1 MHRVMVPSH
10 LRRGLSALLF
20 LACTGVTQ
28 ANPQSAQPAIEEVA
42 VYGRAMQQLG
52 SARSASEGLVAYDD
66 LRLPP
71 LLRVGELT
79 EAVPGMV
86 ATQHSGTGKANQ
98 YFLRGFNLDH
108 GTDFAASID
117 GVPINM
123 RSHGHG
129 QGYLD
134 LNFMIP
140 ELIESTR
147 YQKGPY
153 HAEAGDFSAA
163 GNVAF
168 QHYASMPED
177 IVQLTLGEFGY
188 QRGLLAGTI
197 DTFNG
202 SLTGALDITRYEGP
216 WELSEDLDQRKGYLA
231 WQQSI
236 GNAQL
241 RIGWQGYDS
250 EWVATDQI
258 PRRAVINGD
267 LDPFGFVDPDLGGST
282 KRHALSASLTGDHWS
297 AGAYH
302 IDYDFSLYSNFT
314 YFLEN
319 EKNGDEFEQRD
330 QRTVTGLWGEAS
342 RSSALAGRDL
352 TLRWGGDL
360 RYDDVDAVGLYPTQA
375 RIRLSSVRDD
385 SLTESSV
392 SLWLSGD
399 WQVTDHLRLTAGMR
413 GDYYRWDVNAQLYEN
428 SGSGNDSLFSPKIG
442 AAWRVSD
449 GLELYANMGRGF
461 HSNDVRGATISV
473 DPSSGDAVD
482 PVDVLIPADGAE
494 LGLRFEQS
502 DRFNATLALFALK
515 LDSELV
521 YVGDAGTTEPNGA
534 TARHGIEVTAFW
546 QATPWLAL
554 NTAYTTTDAK
564 FERDSGD
571 GRNIP
576 GAVRDTFTLGAN
588 IAAQNGLSASAR
600 LRYLGSAPLTEND
613 SVRSN
618 SSWLLNA
625 GIGWRP
631 NAIELRLDVFNLLN
645 SDNDDIAY
653 FYESRLRDEAQGTED
668 IHFHP
673 LEPRAARLSM
683 TLHL

>member
-1 MHRVMVPSH
+1 MNPVSVSPQVRKP
-10 LRRGLSALLF
+10 LPALILIASS
-20 LACTGVTQ
+20 LAQ
-28 ANPQSAQPAIEEVA
+28 ASPHPAQPAIEEVA
-42 VYGRAMQQLG
+42 VYGRAVQQLG
-52 SARSASEGLVAYDD
+52 NALSASEGLVAYDD

-71 LLRVGELT
+71 LLRAGELA

-153 HAEAGDFSAA
+153 HAKAGDFSAA
-163 GNVAF
+163 GNVEF
-168 QHYASMPED
+168 QHYARLQEN
-177 IVQLTLGEFGY
+177 ILQLTAGEFAY
-188 QRGLLAGTI
+188 QRGLLAGTV
-197 DTFNG
+197 DAFGG
-202 SLTGALDITRYEGP
+202 SVTGALDMTRYEGP
-216 WELSEDLDQRKGYLA
+216 WELDEDLDQRKGYLA
-231 WQQSI
+231 WQRQFDDI
-236 GNAQL
+236 QL
-241 RIGWQGYDS
+241 RLAWQGYDS
-250 EWVATDQI
+250 EWISTDQI

-267 LDPFGFVDPDLGGST
+267 LSPYGFVDPDLGGST
-282 KRHALSASLTGDHWS
+282 RRHAFTASLTSENWS

-314 YFLEN
+314 YFLED
-319 EKNGDEFEQRD
+319 EENGDEFEQRD
-330 QRTVTGLWGEAS
+330 KRTVSGIWGEAS
-342 RSSALAGRDL
+342 HSITLAGRNL
-352 TLRWGGDL
+352 MLRWGGDL
-360 RYDDVDAVGLYPTQA
+360 RYDDVDAVGLYPT
-375 RIRLSSVRDD
+375 RGRTRLGSVRDD
-385 SLTESSV
+385 SLTESSA
-392 SLWLSGD
+392 SLWLHGE
-399 WQVTDHLRLTAGMR
+399 WQATDRLRLNAGLR
-413 GDYYRWDVNAQLYEN
+413 DDYYRWDVAAQLDDN
-428 SGSGNDSLFSPKIG
+428 SGSGNDSLLAPKVG
-442 AAWRVSD
+442 AAWRATDS
-449 GLELYANMGRGF
+449 LEFYASAGRGF

-473 DPSSGDAVD
+473 DPGSGDAVD

-494 LGLRFEQS
+494 LGMRFEQG
-502 DRFNATLALFALK
+502 DRFNATLALFALE

-534 TARHGIEVTAFW
+534 TQRHGIEVTAFW

-554 NTAYTTTDAK
+554 NTAYTATDAEFK
-564 FERDSGD
+564 RDTGD
-571 GRNIP
+571 GRHIP
-576 GAVRDTFTLGAN
+576 GAVQDTLSIGAN
-588 IAAQNGLSASAR
+588 ITSQIGFSASAR
-600 LRYLGSAPLTEND
+600 LRYLGSAPLIEDD

-625 GIGWRP
+625 GVAWRRD
-631 NAIELRLDVFNLLN
+631 AMELRLDVFNLLD
-645 SDNDDIAY
+645 SDDDDIAY
-653 FYESRLRDEAQGTED
+653 FYASRLGSEVQGVD
-668 IHFHP
+668 DVHFHP
-673 LEPRAARLSM
+673 LEPRAARLTM